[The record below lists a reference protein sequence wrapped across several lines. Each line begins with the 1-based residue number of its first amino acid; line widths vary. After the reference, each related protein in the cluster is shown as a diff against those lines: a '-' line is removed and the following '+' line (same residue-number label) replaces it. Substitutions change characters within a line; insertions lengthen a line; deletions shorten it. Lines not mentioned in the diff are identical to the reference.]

1 MLVYW
6 QHFVHEWQELQFAA
20 VSVFNSSSSMVVI
33 WRWTVAKFL
42 TEVLFHWLVFWV
54 LEYSYDTADWYACV
68 CVHVCMYAA
77 VCSVITSLCHDI
89 TMSCIQLRWHW
100 VSWLHYLNTW
110 RHYVMYSVEVTL
122 SELVTLPG
130 YWTLARCFTYN
141 SRLLNVCNKIS
152 PVLLKNYCQCIVDT
166 SLILWCF
173 DANIFHHTE
182 TK

>member
-20 VSVFNSSSSMVVI
+20 VSVFDSSSSMAVI
-33 WRWTVAKFL
+33 RCWTVAKFL

-54 LEYSYDTADWYACV
+54 LEYSYDTVDWYACV

-77 VCSVITSLCHDI
+77 VCSVITSLCHDVTMSCIQLRWHWVGYITWIHDI

-141 SRLLNVCNKIS
+141 SRLLNVCNKI
-152 PVLLKNYCQCIVDT
+152 
-166 SLILWCF
+166 
-173 DANIFHHTE
+173 
-182 TK
+182 

>member
-100 VSWLHYLNTW
+100 VSWLHYLAT
-110 RHYVMYSVEVTL
+110 
-122 SELVTLPG
+122 G
-130 YWTLARCFTYN
+130 
-141 SRLLNVCNKIS
+141 RLRD
-152 PVLLKNYCQCIVDT
+152 VLLTTAGFLMSAIKYHQSFWKIIV
-166 SLILWCF
+166 SVLLILLWYC
-173 DANIFHHTE
+173 DALMPIFFIIQKPSNRTG
-182 TK
+182 